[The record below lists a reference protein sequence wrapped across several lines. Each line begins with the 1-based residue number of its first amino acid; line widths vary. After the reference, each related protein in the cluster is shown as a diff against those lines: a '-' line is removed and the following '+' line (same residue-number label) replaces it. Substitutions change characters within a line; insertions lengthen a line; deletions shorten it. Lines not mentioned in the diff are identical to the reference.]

1 MSGTVIVGVD
11 GSTTSFKA
19 ASRAATVAAGLGATL
34 TVVTAYAKDSTE
46 VVEIGN
52 DTWVLDSAEQA
63 DKLTNQVAFKLRE
76 VVPGAKIVTKAVKGK
91 PTEALVKAAEE
102 EEAQLIVVGNV
113 GMKGLGRVLGSVATS
128 VAHNSP
134 CDVYVVK
141 TDA

>member
-19 ASRAATVAAGLGATL
+19 ATRAATVAAGLGAPL

-63 DKLTNQVAFKLRE
+63 EKLTNQVAFKLRE
-76 VVPGAKIVTKAVKGK
+76 VVPGATIQTKALRGK
-91 PTEALVKAAEE
+91 PTDALVTAAEDL
-102 EEAQLIVVGNV
+102 EAQLIVVGNV
-113 GMKGLGRVLGSVATS
+113 GMKGLGRLLGSVATS
-128 VAHNSP
+128 VAQNAP
-134 CDVYVVK
+134 CDVYIVK
-141 TDA
+141 TDR

>member
-19 ASRAATVAAGLGATL
+19 ATRAATVAAGLGATL

-76 VVPGAKIVTKAVKGK
+76 VVPGATIVTKAVKGK
-91 PTEALVKAAEE
+91 PTEALVTAAEE
-102 EEAQLIVVGNV
+102 EDAQLIVVGNV

>member
-19 ASRAATVAAGLGATL
+19 ATRAATVAAGLGATL

-76 VVPGAKIVTKAVKGK
+76 VVPGATIVTKAVKGK
-91 PTEALVKAAEE
+91 PTEALVTAAEE

-128 VAHNSP
+128 VAHNAP

-141 TDA
+141 TDQ

>member
-76 VVPGAKIVTKAVKGK
+76 VVPGATIVTKAVKGK
-91 PTEALVKAAEE
+91 PTEALVTAAEE

-128 VAHNSP
+128 VAHNAP

-141 TDA
+141 TDQ

>member
-19 ASRAATVAAGLGATL
+19 ATRAATVAAGLGATL

-76 VVPGAKIVTKAVKGK
+76 VVPGATIVTKAVKGK
-91 PTEALVKAAEE
+91 PTEALVTAAEE

-141 TDA
+141 TDQ

>member
-19 ASRAATVAAGLGATL
+19 ATRAATVAAGLGAPL

-63 DKLTNQVAFKLRE
+63 EKLTNQVAFKLRE
-76 VVPGAKIVTKAVKGK
+76 VVPGATIQTKAVRGK
-91 PTEALVKAAEE
+91 PTDALVTAAEDLQ
-102 EEAQLIVVGNV
+102 AQLIVVGNV
-113 GMKGLGRVLGSVATS
+113 GMKGLGRLLGSVATS
-128 VAHNSP
+128 VAQNSP
-134 CDVYVVK
+134 CDVYIVK
-141 TDA
+141 TDQ